1 MKLPETGDQI
11 IEWNGV
17 NLCNRSNDEV
27 QQILLS
33 QFSDDEVEIVY
44 LQQDKF
50 HQAYAGGLN
59 AELYNDRNS
68 MNLNSNNSS
77 QQQRLAENQ
86 FTTTMRDQQADNNN
100 LYSPQLIERDQY
112 DKFAELNKTG
122 GLINQSAGDEYIA
135 SGISGRLALSPSR
148 AGRYL
153 SEVISGPKGSI
164 RRKISLSS
172 LSHMWSK

>member
-1 MKLPETGDQI
+1 MTKQLLILDSETRVILGDQI

-50 HQAYAGGLN
+50 HEAYDGISS
-59 AELYNDRNS
+59 EHFNDRN
-68 MNLNSNNSS
+68 LD
-77 QQQRLAENQ
+77 A
-86 FTTTMRDQQADNNN
+86 
-100 LYSPQLIERDQY
+100 IERDQFEQY
-112 DKFAELNKTG
+112 ADMNK
-122 GLINQSAGDEYIA
+122 S
-135 SGISGRLALSPSR
+135 SMVHSSMSPTR
-148 AGRYL
+148 GRYPN
-153 SEVISGPKGSI
+153 EAAKGSI